1 MPVVPG
7 PARTGLVAACGIVGA
22 GLAVVMVGLLHV
34 VAAGRV
40 DPVRRTIS
48 EYALGEHRW
57 MFDTGVIG
65 LAAGSALVLVA
76 LVRAGVLRWPSA
88 GAVLLAVWA
97 VALVVVVAFEKTNWA
112 VGPSAGGYIHRYAS
126 LVAFVSLPVAA
137 LAAGRRWRG
146 HPDWGRFAAWSRW
159 LGALALLWLGAILLG
174 VVLRPFTG
182 VPWWQFLPL
191 GLVERALA
199 LTEVASVVLLG
210 VWTRRV
216 TALPRA
222 ADHVASGQVEARAAG
237 SLGSCRR
244 YQTFD

>member
-1 MPVVPG
+1 
-7 PARTGLVAACGIVGA
+7 VAAV
-22 GLAVVMVGLLHV
+22 
-34 VAAGRV
+34 
-40 DPVRRTIS
+40 
-48 EYALGEHRW
+48 
-57 MFDTGVIG
+57 
-65 LAAGSALVLVA
+65 
-76 LVRAGVLRWPSA
+76 
-88 GAVLLAVWA
+88 
-97 VALVVVVAFEKTNWA
+97 
-112 VGPSAGGYIHRYAS
+112 
-126 LVAFVSLPVAA
+126 
-137 LAAGRRWRG
+137 AAGRRWRG

-182 VPWWQFLPL
+182 VPWWRFLPL

-210 VWTRRV
+210 LWTRCV
-216 TALPRA
+216 AALPRA